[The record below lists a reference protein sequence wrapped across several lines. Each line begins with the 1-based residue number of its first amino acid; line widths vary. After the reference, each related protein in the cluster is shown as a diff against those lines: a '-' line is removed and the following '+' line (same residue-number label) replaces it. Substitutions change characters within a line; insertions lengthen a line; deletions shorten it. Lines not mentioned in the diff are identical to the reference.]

1 MRLLF
6 TAHDEPHTHKAHR
19 DPVPEVPVGDVGHTL
34 VRTAGMSGGFPLSEE
49 AGTSSAIRRRTPR
62 FAAVASRVTRPMRD
76 ARG

>member
-19 DPVPEVPVGDVGHTL
+19 DPEPEVPVGDGGHTL
-34 VRTAGMSGGFPLSEE
+34 VCTAGMSGGFPLSEE
-49 AGTSSAIRRRTPR
+49 VGTSSAIRTRTPR
-62 FAAVASRVTRPMRD
+62 FAAVASRVMRPRKD